1 MICGVSC
8 PDTVKGKKGFYEI
21 GERGMAE
28 NAGPAFWMK
37 HQRLCIIIP
46 PSNMFDWYS
55 KVKISASQQS
65 TTNHADFAYYL
76 PDLYSFGVC
85 I

>member
-1 MICGVSC
+1 M
-8 PDTVKGKKGFYEI
+8 GKRQERVYEI

-28 NAGPAFWMK
+28 NAEPAFWMK
-37 HQRLCIIIP
+37 HQRLCIIKP

-55 KVKISASQQS
+55 KVKIYASQQS
-65 TTNHADFAYYL
+65 MTNHAYFAYHL
-76 PDLYSFGVC
+76 PGQHSFWLC